1 MADTTAEYTVDSHT
15 ICLFKFEDPSNPAHY
30 EGTCTKTFQVN
41 NVKIDT
47 TNQKIG
53 SGCVNMN
60 NSYLYCPDF
69 DETIFNKDFTVDC
82 WINTD
87 CFGKKENLV
96 HRFFCLGENSLKAN
110 KFLIIGYGQF
120 ISWSTSSS
128 PALNIAITNG
138 FGHSGPTSPEF
149 DQFSTPITSEV
160 SNDKWFHLAMVR
172 SSNKLN
178 MFINGKFQK
187 SVDWAYTMA
196 DKTGPF
202 YIGIRTIPDG
212 GDVFIE
218 SMETDLMDNFRISDF
233 ARFNREFD
241 PIDDIAGT
249 SGKSYISLY
258 Y

>member
-30 EGTCTKTFQVN
+30 EGTCTKTFQAN

-87 CFGKKENLV
+87 CFGKRDV
-96 HRFFCLGENSLKAN
+96 IHRIFGLGKSESIEAN
-110 KFLIIGYGQF
+110 KVMGIGYGKCDA
-120 ISWSTSSS
+120 WPT
-128 PALNIAITNG
+128 
-138 FGHSGPTSPEF
+138 SGPSINLCISNGNGRY
-149 DQFSTPITSEV
+149 DDFSTPITSEV

-187 SVDWAYTMA
+187 SVDWPYKMA
-196 DKTGPF
+196 DKIGPL
-202 YIGIRTIPDG
+202 YIGIRYEPRSENL
-212 GDVFIE
+212 IE
-218 SMETDLMDNFRISDF
+218 NMETDLMDNFRISDF

>member
-30 EGTCTKTFQVN
+30 EGTCTKTFQAN

-87 CFGKKENLV
+87 CFGKNNV
-96 HRFFCLGENSLKAN
+96 IHRIFGLGESIEAN
-110 KFLIIGYGQF
+110 KLMCIGYGQYH
-120 ISWSTSSS
+120 SWPT
-128 PALNIAITNG
+128 
-138 FGHSGPTSPEF
+138 SGPAI
-149 DQFSTPITSEV
+149 DQAISNGSAYYDFTTPITAEV
-160 SNDKWFHLAMVR
+160 SNGKWFHFAMVR
-172 SSNKLN
+172 SGNNLN
-178 MFINGKFQK
+178 MFINGEFQK
-187 SVDWAYTMA
+187 SVDWPYKMA
-196 DKTGPF
+196 DKIGPL
-202 YIGIRTIPDG
+202 YIGIRYEPRSENL
-212 GDVFIE
+212 IE